1 MKGFIQVSLLVPC
14 TLSENCIC
22 KYCILVAPGQL
33 FADLRQWNDAPL
45 HIIPS
50 QDFKIVKTSEQ
61 RDWQWQCFR
70 QNQINCYWN
79 NVIATNHRQS
89 EFLGTIF
96 AAFQRLQFSVLAD
109 WRMSSLAPSSLL
121 SHTLVSTEHLGP
133 RISGAWTLLIY
144 SRSCQFWRDGRT
156 RQYMDLSI
164 ALCRGWWWRGQAGEM
179 AGPHIT
185 DHSVQ
190 TPLPL
195 CLYLWSQFDLEISSE
210 KMSEFN
216 CWSVALFH
224 CTDWGRAHVSGY
236 KQPAPNIMVIVTIQ
250 NIPSL

>member
-14 TLSENCIC
+14 TLSENCFC

-61 RDWQWQCFR
+61 RDWQCFR

-96 AAFQRLQFSVLAD
+96 AAFQILQLNSIIS
-109 WRMSSLAPSSLL
+109 RE
-121 SHTLVSTEHLGP
+121 VS
-133 RISGAWTLLIY
+133 I
-144 SRSCQFWRDGRT
+144 F
-156 RQYMDLSI
+156 
-164 ALCRGWWWRGQAGEM
+164 
-179 AGPHIT
+179 
-185 DHSVQ
+185 
-190 TPLPL
+190 
-195 CLYLWSQFDLEISSE
+195 
-210 KMSEFN
+210 KMSKKLVVLLAIFSCTYGADQYKPMPDKRYIVRRGE
-216 CWSVALFH
+216 LFQDVDLQSSD
-224 CTDWGRAHVSGY
+224 TR
-236 KQPAPNIMVIVTIQ
+236 
-250 NIPSL
+250 

>member
-1 MKGFIQVSLLVPC
+1 MEWC
-14 TLSENCIC
+14 TD
-22 KYCILVAPGQL
+22 P
-33 FADLRQWNDAPL
+33 
-45 HIIPS
+45 HPS
-50 QDFKIVKTSEQ
+50 QDSKIVKTSEQ
-61 RDWQWQCFR
+61 RDWQCFR

-109 WRMSSLAPSSLL
+109 WRRSSLAPSSLL
-121 SHTLVSTEHLGP
+121 SHTLVSTEHLRP

-144 SRSCQFWRDGRT
+144 SGSCQFWRDGRT

-185 DHSVQ
+185 VFRLHCHYVCICNHNLIWIYLAKRWVSLIVGVLHYFTARTGAGLTCQVTSSQHQ
-190 TPLPL
+190 T
-195 CLYLWSQFDLEISSE
+195 
-210 KMSEFN
+210 
-216 CWSVALFH
+216 
-224 CTDWGRAHVSGY
+224 
-236 KQPAPNIMVIVTIQ
+236 
-250 NIPSL
+250 